1 MTFATKGPATPGS
14 STAGHKL
21 LHLTQRHPQRITIT
35 ISHAVHERLVARSHE
50 EGRSMSNLCAY
61 LLEQSL
67 RPDIPTQRKS
77 A

>member
-1 MTFATKGPATPGS
+1 MTFATQSPATS
-14 STAGHKL
+14 AAQKL

-35 ISHAVHERLVARSHE
+35 ISHVVHELLVARSQE

-67 RPDIPTQRKS
+67 RPDVPAQRKS